1 MGRKKIAFIF
11 ILIIG
16 IGLGVYLSYKSYR
29 AFGEIKKR
37 KILLEKRKV
46 SWIALKK
53 SLESEVSNFKGEAA
67 IIIED
72 LNMGWRISLNKD
84 KLFPSASLVKIPIMA
99 ACFYAAHEG
108 RISLKDNLTLKAS
121 SKVPGSG
128 FLKNMAVGSKF
139 SVEKLIELMITESD
153 NTATNM
159 LIDLLTFDYLN
170 SFFKNAGL
178 THTNL
183 SRKMMDFKYRE
194 KGVENYTTAADIAYI
209 LERIYRRRFLNKG
222 ISERCLAL
230 LLRQKVND
238 RIPAK
243 LPSDVMVAHKT
254 GLERHVCH
262 DAGIVFIPQGGHF
275 LICVL
280 TESKSETKKVKGFI
294 SNVSLYIYNSY
305 QRLPSS

>member
-1 MGRKKIAFIF
+1 MARKKAFIF
-11 ILIIG
+11 IPLLIIG
-16 IGLGVYLSYKSYR
+16 ISLCAYLSYKSYR

-37 KILLEKRKV
+37 KILLEARRA

-53 SLESEVSNFKGEAA
+53 NLESEVSNFKGKTA
-67 IIIED
+67 IIVED

-84 KLFPSASLVKIPIMA
+84 RLFPSASLIKIPIMA
-99 ACFYAAHEG
+99 AGFYAAHEG

-121 SKVPGSG
+121 SKVSGSG
-128 FLKNMAVGSKF
+128 LLKNMAVGSKF
-139 SVEKLIELMITESD
+139 SVEKLIELMITQSD

-159 LIDLLTFDYLN
+159 LIDFLTLDYLN

-183 SRKMMDFKYRE
+183 SRKMMDFKYRK
-194 KGVENYTTAADIAYI
+194 KGMENYTTAADIAYI
-209 LERIYRRRFLNKG
+209 FERIYRRRFLNKS

-243 LPSDVMVAHKT
+243 LPPQVMVAHKT
-254 GLERHVCH
+254 GLERYVCH
-262 DAGIVFIPQGGHF
+262 DAGIIFIPQEGHF

-280 TESKSETKKVKGFI
+280 TESKSETKKVKEFI
-294 SNVSLYIYNSY
+294 SNVSLYIYNSHFS
-305 QRLPSS
+305 LL

>member
-1 MGRKKIAFIF
+1 M
-11 ILIIG
+11 
-16 IGLGVYLSYKSYR
+16 YLSYKSYR
-29 AFGEIKKR
+29 FFGEIKKR
-37 KILLEKRKV
+37 KILLEERKA

-53 SLESEVSNFKGEAA
+53 SLESEVSNFQGEAG

-72 LNMGWRISLNKD
+72 LNMGWKITLNND
-84 KLFPSASLVKIPIMA
+84 KLFPSASVVKIPIMA

-108 RISLKDNLTLKAS
+108 KISLKDNLTLKAS

-128 FLKNMAVGSKF
+128 VLKNTAVGSKF
-139 SVEKLIELMITESD
+139 TVEKLIELMITESD

-170 SFFKNAGL
+170 SFFKNTGL
-178 THTNL
+178 IHTNL
-183 SRKMMDFKYRE
+183 SRKMMDFKYRT
-194 KGVENYTTAADIAYI
+194 KGVEKYTTAADIAYI
-209 LERIYRRRFLNKG
+209 LEKIYRREFLNKV

-243 LPSDVMVAHKT
+243 LPSDVKVAHKT
-254 GLERHVCH
+254 GLERNVCH
-262 DAGIVFIPQGGHF
+262 DAGIVFIPLETIERQGRSKVSLSGFTPQGGHF

-280 TESKSETKKVKGFI
+280 TESKSNTKKAKEFI
-294 SNVSLYIYNSY
+294 SNLSLYIYNNY
-305 QRLPSS
+305 QRLHNS